1 MAKIFNESYYV
12 DLDSI
17 VDVCNMNLNTKDEDG
32 NDVLE
37 LNVFKYEL
45 IKMMLERVI
54 NDYDDSEEDDDI
66 FSKDMSASK
75 SFNLA
80 FNTLVQYEIIKEIK

>member
-1 MAKIFNESYYV
+1 MAKVFEESYYV
-12 DLDSI
+12 DIDSI
-17 VDVCNMNLNTKDEDG
+17 VDVCNMNSNTKDEDG

-45 IKMMLERVI
+45 IKMMLERVV
-54 NDYDDSEEDDDI
+54 NDYDDTEEDDDI
-66 FSKDMSASK
+66 FSKESSLSK

-80 FNTLVQYEIIKEIK
+80 FNTLVQYEIIKKIK

>member
-1 MAKIFNESYYV
+1 
-12 DLDSI
+12 
-17 VDVCNMNLNTKDEDG
+17 
-32 NDVLE
+32 
-37 LNVFKYEL
+37 
-45 IKMMLERVI
+45 MMLERVV

-66 FSKDMSASK
+66 FSKDLSASK